1 MKIENFDFEN
11 DIREHV
17 LDNLPCEPEFRA
29 SLETE
34 DTRSLLIIYANWAER
49 IISAVPRII
58 YEAEALISNPLSSDP
73 RYKPGLD
80 AIRQKIVRGD
90 DLTGHLSKR
99 ITKGYRPSQTDQMN
113 LSRRPDLDLMLSDW
127 GVHHLHISDNIE
139 SDGFVE
145 RTGPLLLAVFHR
157 NTAYLIDI
165 VDHGKWTKRSILE
178 IIVREWPDAGI
189 VYEMK
194 GALGLSQS
202 YDDDEHKQLRNAAIN
217 VLHEIDGKVWMT
229 PGGMTTAGGSI
240 SATRQSD
247 QLWDCIEQFQQR
259 LTSDPSWLQEV
270 IASNQL
276 SVPNCAALKF
286 IFVDGGYGV
295 FERHSG
301 AFYGLS
307 R

>member
-29 SLETE
+29 SLEAE

-58 YEAEALISNPLSSDP
+58 YEAEALTSNPLSFDP

-80 AIRQKIVRGD
+80 AIRQKIVQGD

-99 ITKGYRPSQTDQMN
+99 ITKGYRPSHTDQMN

-127 GVHHLHISDNIE
+127 GVHHLHISQNIE

-145 RTGPLLLAVFHR
+145 RTGPLLLAIFKHD
-157 NTAYLIDI
+157 NAYLIDI
-165 VDHGKWTKRSILE
+165 IDHGKWTKRSILK

-194 GALGLSQS
+194 GAFGLSHS

-217 VLHEIDGKVWMT
+217 VLHEIDGKVWMR
-229 PGGMTTAGGSI
+229 PGGITTAGS
-240 SATRQSD
+240 SALATRRSNH
-247 QLWDCIEQFQQR
+247 LWDCLEQFQER
-259 LTSDPSWLQEV
+259 LKSEPLWLQET
-270 IASNQL
+270 IASNKL
-276 SVPNCAALKF
+276 SVPDCAALKF
-286 IFVDGGYGV
+286 IFVEDGYGV
-295 FERHSG
+295 LEMRTG
-301 AFYGLS
+301 AFYRLS
-307 R
+307 S